1 MSHRLP
7 TPLPRFDRA
16 LLRAAAT
23 LVPHPEREDWCDS
36 WQSELWH
43 MHSRRRSCFAS
54 LRLTADVSYG
64 LVLDALWLRTESW
77 RRIFGGT
84 PVLCIAFLFTLCSA
98 ALFLAFVLNSGN
110 HQLALHFRVIMGRS
124 LSAAPLVIFVAYA
137 TASPSHVEQGSRIR
151 PLSWLNRKLFL
162 FLKTLLILL
171 FTCLLSTD
179 ITHPLHTIFP
189 LIADLMQVLAFVF
202 FSLLGLRWS
211 FLDQDQRCKQCLRLL
226 TNPARVGRPS
236 RNLLEW
242 NGTEQFC
249 KQGHGTLSV
258 PEIETSWHQY
268 SQWIDQVSE
277 AA

>member
-1 MSHRLP
+1 MSHCLP

-16 LLRAAAT
+16 LLRAAAI
-23 LVPHPEREDWCDS
+23 LVPSAERQDWCDS
-36 WQSELWH
+36 WQAELWH
-43 MHSRRRSCFAS
+43 MHRRRRTHIAS
-54 LRLTADVSYG
+54 LRLIADVSYG
-64 LVLDALWLRTESW
+64 LVLDALWLRTENW
-77 RRIFGGT
+77 RRAFGGT
-84 PVLCIAFLFTLCSA
+84 PVLCIASLFALCSA
-98 ALFLAFVLNSGN
+98 ALFLAFVLNTGS
-110 HQLALHFRVIMGRS
+110 HQLAAHFRAVIERS
-124 LSAAPLVIFVAYA
+124 LSAAPLVIFVSFA
-137 TASPSHVEQGSRIR
+137 TASPSHVEQGFRSRPI
-151 PLSWLNRKLFL
+151 SWLNRKLFL

-179 ITHPLHTIFP
+179 ITHPIHSIFP
-189 LIADLMQVLAFVF
+189 LTADLIQVLAFVF

-211 FLDQDQRCKQCLRLL
+211 FHDQDQRCKQCLRLL
-226 TNPARVGRPS
+226 TTPARVGRPS

-242 NGTEQFC
+242 NGTEQVC